1 MGERTNFV
9 RAMWATLAALCLL
22 SVSCTSPQRR
32 IPETLPRESFL
43 FVMQDVVFRACPKGV
58 ECKEPGDYQNIGPVN
73 PATGVPAEMGIS
85 MVGSGFITATD
96 GVSSWGITAGHLC
109 AEPPHPLTTSEGAHI
124 KGSSKIQVNMWGG
137 ASYEAKII
145 QILPLIDMCVLE
157 IRAPLKPARL
167 ASSAPRPGERVY
179 TLAAP
184 FGSYS
189 STMIPTFE
197 GFYSGILGTGLRTQ
211 AVYTI
216 PARPGSSG
224 SAIFNSRGH
233 VVGMTSMA
241 LVNFENMC
249 LSPPFEAVHAVIQ
262 ATIEHANASRRKR

>member
-1 MGERTNFV
+1 
-9 RAMWATLAALCLL
+9 
-22 SVSCTSPQRR
+22 
-32 IPETLPRESFL
+32 
-43 FVMQDVVFRACPKGV
+43 MQDVVFRACPKDV
-58 ECKEPGDYQNIGPVN
+58 ECKEISDYMNIGPVN
-73 PATGVPAEMGIS
+73 PATGNATELGIS

-96 GVSSWGITAGHLC
+96 GVTSWGITAGHLC

-137 ASYEAKII
+137 ASYVARIVRVY
-145 QILPLIDMCVLE
+145 PLIDMCVLE
-157 IRAPLKPARL
+157 IGAPLKPARL
-167 ASSAPRPGERVY
+167 ASVPPRPGERVY

-184 FGSYS
+184 FGFYS

-197 GFYSGILGTGLRTQ
+197 GFYSGIRGTGVSTQ

-241 LVNFENMC
+241 LVQFENMC

-262 ATIEHANASRRKR
+262 ATIEHANTSRRKR